1 VAQAGGGPDGHRAP
15 SNNLES
21 QTWDRKYLLLPGQ
34 IDGEQEL
41 Q

>member
-1 VAQAGGGPDGHRAP
+1 MAQAGGGLDGHRAP